1 MKSNNHAL
9 SKEQSNNAFE
19 KEDTLPLSAARSP
32 SSTGVIDNRDIWE
45 NDEFE
50 AIEDQ
55 DTARVII
62 TALPETG
69 DEDTDKV
76 AAVAH
81 PEIEGQDAA
90 MMSTVIQPEVELPTR
105 PYAAASLPPLPHST
119 IEPRFAISRG
129 KALIGILFLAIVV
142 FNAINTGN
150 AGFIGTQGWAFVLN
164 GSNNTNA
171 TNPIDAVKDKLH
183 QHPAPGAIGTATPA
197 LTSAQYINDIIQN
210 MTLDQKL
217 GQMMI
222 VQFVGSTYSPAISA
236 MINQYNVG
244 AVLLFTANNNIINRT
259 QLTGLI
265 QSMQHDSTQNGIPL
279 AVAVDQ
285 EGGYVDRLA
294 ALDGPRPSATS
305 IGATND
311 PSKALA
317 EGIRDAS
324 DLASYGFNL
333 NLAPVVDVNTVY
345 NPQMYGRTFGTT
357 PGIVTRMAQAYLQGL
372 QQSGKV
378 FGTLKH
384 FPGLGDVAT
393 DPHVGVADVYRSK
406 SQLEAIDWAPY
417 RALIQQGNVH
427 AIMVTHDV
435 LHAIDGSAPSTL
447 SYKVVTGILR
457 DELGFQGVVMTDSL
471 TMQGLTAFYTES
483 QAAALAVE
491 AGCDLLM
498 GAASPQDVASMF
510 QGIKQAIAS
519 GAISMQ
525 RIDDSVRRLLTMKY
539 ELGLLTIPTN

>member
-1 MKSNNHAL
+1 MKSNNPES
-9 SKEQSNNAFE
+9 SKEQVNRAIE
-19 KEDTLPLSAARSP
+19 REDTLPLAAARAP
-32 SSTGVIDNRDIWE
+32 SSTGIIDNKITPVWE
-45 NDEFE
+45 NEGFE

-55 DTARVII
+55 DTARVTIVEKPEI
-62 TALPETG
+62 EDQDTAR
-69 DEDTDKV
+69 V
-76 AAVAH
+76 AAVQQ
-81 PEIEGQDAA
+81 PEI
-90 MMSTVIQPEVELPTR
+90 ELPTR
-105 PYAAASLPPLPHST
+105 PLAAAHQPRRPVA
-119 IEPRFAISRG
+119 EPRTAISRG

-142 FNAINTGN
+142 FNAINAGN
-150 AGFIGTQGWAFVLN
+150 SGFIGAQGWAIVLS
-164 GSNNTNA
+164 GSNNTNT
-171 TNPIDAVKDKLH
+171 TNPLDAVRKKLH
-183 QHPAPGAIGTATPA
+183 QSSTPGVSATATPF
-197 LTSAQYINDIIQN
+197 TPAQYINDIIQN
-210 MTLDQKL
+210 MSLDQKL

-222 VQFVGSTYSPAISA
+222 VQFVGSTYLPGISA

-244 AVLLFTANNNIINRT
+244 AILLFTANNNIINKT

-265 QSMQHDSTQNGIPL
+265 AQMQHDSTHNGIPL
-279 AVAVDQ
+279 AVAIDQ
-285 EGGYVDRLA
+285 EGGYVDRLV
-294 ALDGPRPSATS
+294 ALDGARPSAAS

-311 PSKALA
+311 PGKAQI

-324 DLASYGFNL
+324 DLTSYGFNL

-345 NPQMYGRTFGTT
+345 NPQLYGRTFGSN
-357 PGIVTRMAQAYLQGL
+357 PGIVTRMAEAYLQGL

-393 DPHVGVADVYRSK
+393 DPHIGVADVYRSK

-417 RALIQQGNVH
+417 RAIIQQGNIH

-435 LHAIDGSAPSTL
+435 LHAIDASAPSTL
-447 SYKVVTGILR
+447 SNKVVTGILR

-471 TMQGLTAFYTES
+471 TMEGLTAFYTES

-498 GAASPQDVASMF
+498 GASTPQDVASMI
-510 QGIKQAIAS
+510 QGIKQAYNT

-539 ELGLLTIPTN
+539 ELGLLTLPTS

>member
-1 MKSNNHAL
+1 MTSNN
-9 SKEQSNNAFE
+9 SERPKEQSNRAFE
-19 KEDTLPLSAARSP
+19 KEETLLQAAAHSP
-32 SSTGVIDNRDIWE
+32 STTGIIDNQDFWQ
-45 NDEFE
+45 NDTPE

-55 DTARVII
+55 DTARV
-62 TALPETG
+62 
-69 DEDTDKV
+69 
-76 AAVAH
+76 AAVGQ
-81 PEIEGQDAA
+81 PEIEDQETSRVVSAEQEN
-90 MMSTVIQPEVELPTR
+90 SELPTR
-105 PYAAASLPPLPHST
+105 PVAIAPSPGMT
-119 IEPRFAISRG
+119 ISRG

-142 FNAINTGN
+142 FNAISAGN
-150 AGFIGTQGWAFVLN
+150 AGFIGAQGWAFVLG
-164 GSNNTNA
+164 GSNATNA
-171 TNPIDAVKDKLH
+171 TNPLDAVKKKL
-183 QHPAPGAIGTATPA
+183 QHPAPGASATATPA
-197 LTSAQYINDIIQN
+197 LTPVQYINDIIQN

-222 VQFVGSTYSPAISA
+222 VQFVGSSYLPDISA

-244 AVLLFTANNNIINRT
+244 AVLLYTTNNNIISRP

-265 QSMQHDSTQNGIPL
+265 AQMQHDSMQNGIPL
-279 AVAVDQ
+279 AVAIDQ
-285 EGGYVDRLA
+285 EGGYVDRLVD
-294 ALDGPRPSATS
+294 LDGPRPSAMS
-305 IGATND
+305 IGASND
-311 PSKALA
+311 PNKALA
-317 EGIRDAS
+317 EGIRDAQ

-345 NPQMYGRTFGTT
+345 NPQMYGRTFGST
-357 PGIVTRMAQAYLQGL
+357 PDIVTRMASAYLQGL

-435 LHAIDGSAPSTL
+435 LHAIDASAPSTL
-447 SYKVVTGILR
+447 SAKVVTGILR
-457 DELGFQGVVMTDSL
+457 DEMGFQGVVMTDSL

-498 GAASPQDVASMF
+498 GASSPQDVASMI
-510 QGIKQAIAS
+510 QGIKQAYNS

-525 RIDDSVRRLLTMKY
+525 RIDDSVRRILLLKY
-539 ELGLLTIPTN
+539 ELGLLTIPNN

>member
-1 MKSNNHAL
+1 MTLNNADR
-9 SKEQSNNAFE
+9 SKEQINRAID
-19 KEDTLPLSAARSP
+19 KEETLPLAAAHTP
-32 SSTGVIDNRDIWE
+32 SMTGIIDNQDFREDDMPE
-45 NDEFE
+45 D
-50 AIEDQ
+50 IEDQ
-55 DTARVII
+55 DTVRV
-62 TALPETG
+62 TAVGQPG
-69 DEDTDKV
+69 IEDQDTSRV
-76 AAVAH
+76 VSAAHAQ
-81 PEIEGQDAA
+81 G
-90 MMSTVIQPEVELPTR
+90 MS
-105 PYAAASLPPLPHST
+105 
-119 IEPRFAISRG
+119 ISRG

-142 FNAINTGN
+142 FNAISAGN
-150 AGFIGTQGWAFVLN
+150 AGFIGAQGWAFVLG
-164 GSNNTNA
+164 GSSSSNA
-171 TNPIDAVKDKLH
+171 TNPLDAVKKKLQ
-183 QHPAPGAIGTATPA
+183 QHPTPGASATATPT
-197 LTSAQYINDIIQN
+197 LTPAQYIDDIIQN
-210 MTLDQKL
+210 MTLEQKL

-222 VQFVGSTYSPAISA
+222 VQFVGSTYLPGISA

-244 AVLLFTANNNIINRT
+244 AVLLYTTNNNIISRT

-265 QSMQHDSTQNGIPL
+265 AQMQHDSTQNGIPL
-279 AVAVDQ
+279 AVAIDQ
-285 EGGYVDRLA
+285 EGGYVDRLV
-294 ALDGPRPSATS
+294 ALDGSRPSAMS

-311 PSKALA
+311 PNKALA
-317 EGIRDAS
+317 EGVRDAH

-345 NPQMYGRTFGTT
+345 NPQMYGRTFGNT
-357 PGIVTRMAQAYLQGL
+357 PDIVTRMASAYLQGL
-372 QQSGKV
+372 QQSGRV

-393 DPHVGVADVYRSK
+393 DPHMGVADVYRSK

-417 RALIQQGNVH
+417 RALIQQGNIH

-435 LHAIDGSAPSTL
+435 LHAIDASAPSTL

-498 GAASPQDVASMF
+498 GASTPQDVASMI
-510 QGIKQAIAS
+510 QGIKQAYNS

-525 RIDDSVRRLLTMKY
+525 RIDDSVRRILTLKY
-539 ELGLLTIPTN
+539 ELGLLTIPNN

>member
-1 MKSNNHAL
+1 MSSKNSER
-9 SKEQSNNAFE
+9 SKEQSNRAFE
-19 KEDTLPLSAARSP
+19 KEETLQLAAAHS
-32 SSTGVIDNRDIWE
+32 SSTTGILDNQDFWP
-45 NDEFE
+45 NDTPE

-55 DTARVII
+55 GTPR
-62 TALPETG
+62 
-69 DEDTDKV
+69 V
-76 AAVAH
+76 AAVGQ
-81 PEIEGQDAA
+81 PEIEDEETIRVGAA
-90 MMSTVIQPEVELPTR
+90 GRENSQPLTGPVV
-105 PYAAASLPPLPHST
+105 AASSSGMS
-119 IEPRFAISRG
+119 ISRG
-129 KALIGILFLAIVV
+129 KVLIGILFLAIVV
-142 FNAINTGN
+142 FNATSAGN
-150 AGFIGTQGWAFVLN
+150 AGFLGAQGWAFVMG
-164 GSNNTNA
+164 GSNATNA
-171 TNPIDAVKDKLH
+171 TNPLDAVKKKL
-183 QHPAPGAIGTATPA
+183 QHPAPGASATAAPA
-197 LTSAQYINDIIQN
+197 LTPVQYINDIIQN

-222 VQFVGSTYSPAISA
+222 VQFTGSTYSLDISA

-244 AVLLFTANNNIINRT
+244 AALLYTTNNNIISRP

-265 QSMQHDSTQNGIPL
+265 AQMQHDSTRNGIPL
-279 AVAVDQ
+279 AVAIDQ
-285 EGGYVDRLA
+285 EGGYVDRLV
-294 ALDGPRPSATS
+294 ALDGQRPSAMS

-311 PSKALA
+311 PNKALT
-317 EGIRDAS
+317 EGIRDAQ

-345 NPQMYGRTFGTT
+345 NPQMYGRTFGNT
-357 PGIVTRMAQAYLQGL
+357 PGIVTRMASAYLQGL

-435 LHAIDGSAPSTL
+435 LHAIDASAPSTL
-447 SYKVVTGILR
+447 SSKVVTGILR
-457 DELGFQGVVMTDSL
+457 DEMGFQGVVMTDSL
-471 TMQGLTAFYTES
+471 TMQGLTAFYTEA

-498 GAASPQDVASMF
+498 GASTPQDVASMF
-510 QGIKQAIAS
+510 QGIKQAYNA
-519 GAISMQ
+519 GVISMQ
-525 RIDDSVRRLLTMKY
+525 RIDDSVRRILMLKY
-539 ELGLLTIPTN
+539 ELGLFTIPNN

>member
-1 MKSNNHAL
+1 MNSNKPERSHEQVNKAL
-9 SKEQSNNAFE
+9 EM
-19 KEDTLPLSAARSP
+19 EDTLPLAAARSP
-32 SSTGVIDNRDIWE
+32 SSTGIIDNQGAWE
-45 NDEFE
+45 NNKLE
-50 AIEDQ
+50 AIEEQATARVKSVAIPEIEDQ
-55 DTARVII
+55 DTTR
-62 TALPETG
+62 
-69 DEDTDKV
+69 V
-76 AAVAH
+76 AAIDQ
-81 PEIEGQDAA
+81 PEI
-90 MMSTVIQPEVELPTR
+90 ELPTR
-105 PYAAASLPPLPHST
+105 PLAAALLPTHPVT
-119 IEPRFAISRG
+119 EPRTAISRG
-129 KALIGILFLAIVV
+129 KALIGILFLAIIV
-142 FNAINTGN
+142 FNAINAGN
-150 AGFIGTQGWAFVLN
+150 AGFIGSQGWAFVLG

-171 TNPIDAVKDKLH
+171 TNPLDAVKRKLH
-183 QHPAPGAIGTATPA
+183 PTPGASATATPA
-197 LTSAQYINDIIQN
+197 LTPAQYINDIIQN

-222 VQFVGSTYSPAISA
+222 VQFRDPTYSFDIST

-244 AVLLFTANNNIINRT
+244 AVLLLSSNNNIINRT

-265 QSMQHDSTQNGIPL
+265 AQMQHDSTHNGVPL
-279 AVAVDQ
+279 AVAIDQ
-285 EGGYVDRLA
+285 EGGYVDRLV
-294 ALDGPRPSATS
+294 ALDGPRPSASS

-311 PSKALA
+311 PGKALA

-324 DLASYGFNL
+324 DLTSYGFNL

-345 NPQMYGRTFGTT
+345 NPQLYDRTFGNN
-357 PGIVTRMAQAYLQGL
+357 PDIVTRMAEAYLQGL

-384 FPGLGDVAT
+384 FPGLGDVGT
-393 DPHVGVADVYRSK
+393 DPHLGVADVYRSK

-417 RALIQQGNVH
+417 RAIIQQGNIH

-471 TMQGLTAFYTES
+471 TMEGLTAFYTES
-483 QAAALAVE
+483 QAAALAVM

-498 GAASPQDVASMF
+498 GASTPQDVASMI
-510 QGIKQAIAS
+510 QGIKQAYNT

-539 ELGLLTIPTN
+539 ELGLLTIPIT

>member
-1 MKSNNHAL
+1 MTVNNPDR
-9 SKEQSNNAFE
+9 SKEQSNGAIDME
-19 KEDTLPLSAARSP
+19 ETLPLAAVRSP
-32 SSTGVIDNRDIWE
+32 SSSMTGIIDTDDPPE
-45 NDEFE
+45 AVADEETARKTTSGRSGF
-50 AIEDQ
+50 EDQ
-55 DTARVII
+55 QTSRAG
-62 TALPETG
+62 AP
-69 DEDTDKV
+69 
-76 AAVAH
+76 AH
-81 PEIEGQDAA
+81 SQRI
-90 MMSTVIQPEVELPTR
+90 
-105 PYAAASLPPLPHST
+105 H
-119 IEPRFAISRG
+119 ISRG

-142 FNAINTGN
+142 FNAISAGN
-150 AGFIGTQGWAFVLN
+150 AGFIGAQGWAFVLG
-164 GSNNTNA
+164 GSSGGNA
-171 TNPIDAVKDKLH
+171 TNPLEAVKKKLQ
-183 QHPAPGAIGTATPA
+183 QHPTPGASATATPA
-197 LTSAQYINDIIQN
+197 LTPAQYIDDIIQN

-222 VQFVGSTYSPAISA
+222 VQFIGPTYSLDIST

-244 AVLLFTANNNIINRT
+244 AVLLYSTNNNVISRP

-265 QSMQHDSTQNGIPL
+265 TQMQHDSRQNGIPL
-279 AVAVDQ
+279 AVAIDQ
-285 EGGYVDRLA
+285 EGGYVDRLI
-294 ALDGPRPSATS
+294 ALDGPRPSAMS

-317 EGIRDAS
+317 EGLRDAH
-324 DLASYGFNL
+324 DLSSYGFNL
-333 NLAPVVDVNTVY
+333 NLAPVVDVTTVY
-345 NPQMYGRTFGTT
+345 NPQMYGRTFGTN
-357 PGIVTRMAQAYLQGL
+357 PGIVTRMASAYLQGL

-384 FPGLGDVAT
+384 FPGLGDVGT

-435 LHAIDGSAPSTL
+435 LHAIDASAPSTL

-457 DELGFQGVVMTDSL
+457 NEMGFQGVVMTDSL

-498 GAASPQDVASMF
+498 GASTPRDVASMI
-510 QGIKQAIAS
+510 QGIKQAYTS
-519 GAISMQ
+519 GAISIQ
-525 RIDDSVRRLLTMKY
+525 RIDDSVRRILTLKY
-539 ELGLLTIPTN
+539 ELGLLTIPTT

>member
-1 MKSNNHAL
+1 MSSNNLEH
-9 SKEQSNNAFE
+9 SKERNNRAIE
-19 KEDTLPLSAARSP
+19 KEETLPLTAAHAP
-32 SSTGVIDNRDIWE
+32 SSTGIIDHQDFQGNASLKPLEEQETSRVTSV
-45 NDEFE
+45 NQPG
-50 AIEDQ
+50 IEDQ
-55 DTARVII
+55 ETSRV
-62 TALPETG
+62 
-69 DEDTDKV
+69 V
-76 AAVAH
+76 AA
-81 PEIEGQDAA
+81 GQEN
-90 MMSTVIQPEVELPTR
+90 SELPTR
-105 PYAAASLPPLPHST
+105 PVTAASKPGK
-119 IEPRFAISRG
+119 AISRG
-129 KALIGILFLAIVV
+129 TALIGILFLAIVV
-142 FNAINTGN
+142 FNAISAGN
-150 AGFIGTQGWAFVLN
+150 AGFIGAQGWAFVLG
-164 GSNNTNA
+164 GSNTSNS
-171 TNPIDAVKDKLH
+171 TNPLDAVRKKL
-183 QHPAPGAIGTATPA
+183 QHPRPGASATATPA
-197 LTSAQYINDIIQN
+197 LTPAQFIDDIIQN

-222 VQFVGSTYSPAISA
+222 VQFTGSTYSLDISA

-244 AVLLFTANNNIINRT
+244 AALLFTSNNNIISRP

-265 QSMQHDSTQNGIPL
+265 AQMQHDSTHNGIPL
-279 AVAVDQ
+279 AVAIDQ
-285 EGGYVDRLA
+285 EGGFVDRLI
-294 ALDGPRPSATS
+294 ALDGPRPSAS
-305 IGATND
+305 SLGATND
-311 PSKALA
+311 PNKALA
-317 EGIRDAS
+317 EGIRDAN

-345 NPQMYGRTFGTT
+345 NPQMYGRTFGTN
-357 PGIVTRMAQAYLQGL
+357 PGIVTRMASAYLQGL

-406 SQLEAIDWAPY
+406 SQLQAIDWAPY

-435 LHAIDGSAPSTL
+435 LHAIDASAPSTL
-447 SYKVVTGILR
+447 SPKVVTGILR

-498 GAASPQDVASMF
+498 GASTPRDVASMI
-510 QGIKQAIAS
+510 QGIKQAYNT

-525 RIDDSVRRLLTMKY
+525 RIDDSVRRILMLKY

>member
-1 MKSNNHAL
+1 MS
-9 SKEQSNNAFE
+9 SNNADRPKEHINKAIE
-19 KEDTLPLSAARSP
+19 KEETLPLTAAHAP
-32 SSTGVIDNRDIWE
+32 SSTGIIDHQDFQGNASIKPLEEQETSRVTSV
-45 NDEFE
+45 NQPG
-50 AIEDQ
+50 IEEQ
-55 DTARVII
+55 ETSRV
-62 TALPETG
+62 
-69 DEDTDKV
+69 V
-76 AAVAH
+76 AV
-81 PEIEGQDAA
+81 GQEH
-90 MMSTVIQPEVELPTR
+90 SELPTR
-105 PYAAASLPPLPHST
+105 PVTAASKPGK
-119 IEPRFAISRG
+119 AISRG
-129 KALIGILFLAIVV
+129 TALIGILFLAIVV
-142 FNAINTGN
+142 FNAISAGN
-150 AGFIGTQGWAFVLN
+150 AGVLGAQGWAFVLG
-164 GSNNTNA
+164 GSSTSNS
-171 TNPIDAVKDKLH
+171 TNPLEAVKKKL
-183 QHPAPGAIGTATPA
+183 QHPRPGASATATPA
-197 LTSAQYINDIIQN
+197 LTPAQFIDEIIQN

-222 VQFVGSTYSPAISA
+222 VQFTGSTYTLDISA

-244 AVLLFTANNNIINRT
+244 AALLFTSNNNIISRP

-265 QSMQHDSTQNGIPL
+265 AQMQHDSTHNGIPL
-279 AVAVDQ
+279 AVAIDQ
-285 EGGYVDRLA
+285 EGGFVDRLI
-294 ALDGPRPSATS
+294 ALDGPRPSAMS
-305 IGATND
+305 LGATND
-311 PSKALA
+311 PNKALA
-317 EGIRDAS
+317 EGIRDAN

-345 NPQMYGRTFGTT
+345 NPQMYGRTFGKN
-357 PGIVTRMAQAYLQGL
+357 PDIVTRMASAYLQGL

-393 DPHVGVADVYRSK
+393 DPHIGVADVYRSK

-435 LHAIDGSAPSTL
+435 LHAIDASAPSTL
-447 SYKVVTGILR
+447 SSKVVTGILR

-498 GAASPQDVASMF
+498 GASTPRDVASMI
-510 QGIKQAIAS
+510 QGIKQAYNT

-525 RIDDSVRRLLTMKY
+525 RIDDSVRRILMLKY

>member
-1 MKSNNHAL
+1 MT
-9 SKEQSNNAFE
+9 SNNAKRSEEQVNSGIE
-19 KEDTLPLSAARSP
+19 KEETVPIAAARSAHSP
-32 SSTGVIDNRDIWE
+32 STTGIIDNQDLRGKDAAG
-45 NDEFE
+45 
-50 AIEDQ
+50 AIEEQ
-55 DTARVII
+55 DTARVAVAEQHDLADQETSRVASVGGSDI
-62 TALPETG
+62 ADQETG
-69 DEDTDKV
+69 RV
-76 AAVAH
+76 ATAGE
-81 PEIEGQDAA
+81 PE
-90 MMSTVIQPEVELPTR
+90 SELPTR
-105 PYAAASLPPLPHST
+105 PLAAA
-119 IEPRFAISRG
+119 FAHGVTISRG

-142 FNAINTGN
+142 FNAISAGN
-150 AGFIGTQGWAFVLN
+150 AGFIGPQGWAFVLGGSTNTN
-164 GSNNTNA
+164 GSN
-171 TNPIDAVKDKLH
+171 PLDAVKKKLQ
-183 QHPAPGAIGTATPA
+183 QHPVPGASVTATPA
-197 LTSAQYINDIIQN
+197 ITPAQYINDIIQN

-222 VQFVGSTYSPAISA
+222 VQFVGPGYSPDISA

-244 AVLLFTANNNIINRT
+244 AVLLFTANNNIISRS
-259 QLTGLI
+259 QLTRLI
-265 QSMQHDSTQNGIPL
+265 GQMQHDSTHNGIPL

-285 EGGYVDRLA
+285 EGGYVDRLV
-294 ALDGPRPSATS
+294 ALDGPRPSASS
-305 IGATND
+305 IGAAGD

-317 EGIRDAS
+317 EGIRDAN

-345 NPQMYGRTFGTT
+345 NPQLYGRTFGNN
-357 PGIVTRMAQAYLQGL
+357 PDIVTRMASAYLQGL

-393 DPHVGVADVYRSK
+393 DPHLGVADVYRSK

-435 LHAIDGSAPSTL
+435 LHAIDGSSPATL
-447 SYKVVTGILR
+447 SNKVVTGILR
-457 DELGFQGVVMTDSL
+457 DDLGFQGVVMTDSL
-471 TMQGLTAFYTES
+471 TMQGLTAFYTEA

-498 GAASPQDVASMF
+498 GASTPQVLASMI
-510 QGIKQAIAS
+510 QGIKQAYNS

-525 RIDDSVRRLLTMKY
+525 RIDDSVRRILTLKY
-539 ELGLLTIPTN
+539 ELGLLTIPRS

>member
-1 MKSNNHAL
+1 MFFSPNELRYRVKSNNPDR
-9 SKEQSNNAFE
+9 SKEQVNRAIE
-19 KEDTLPLSAARSP
+19 REDTLPLAAARLP
-32 SSTGVIDNRDIWE
+32 SSTGIIDNKITPVWGNE
-45 NDEFE
+45 GFE
-50 AIEDQ
+50 AIEDR
-55 DTARVII
+55 DTALLR
-62 TALPETG
+62 
-69 DEDTDKV
+69 
-76 AAVAH
+76 AVEQ
-81 PEIEGQDAA
+81 PEIEDQDAA
-90 MMSTVIQPEVELPTR
+90 LVRAVEQSRSELPTR
-105 PYAAASLPPLPHST
+105 PLIAALAPPSARPV
-119 IEPRFAISRG
+119 IEPRITISRG

-142 FNAINTGN
+142 FNAINAGN
-150 AGFIGTQGWAFVLN
+150 AGFIGAQGWAFVLG
-164 GSNNTNA
+164 GSNNA
-171 TNPIDAVKDKLH
+171 SGSNPLDAVKKKLH
-183 QHPAPGAIGTATPA
+183 QHPTPGVSATP
-197 LTSAQYINDIIQN
+197 TPAQYINDIIQS

-222 VQFVGSTYSPAISA
+222 VQFRDPTYSFDIST

-244 AVLLFTANNNIINRT
+244 AVLLFTSNNNIINRT

-265 QSMQHDSTQNGIPL
+265 SQMQHDSTHNGIPL
-279 AVAVDQ
+279 AVAIDQ
-285 EGGYVDRLA
+285 EGGYVDRLV
-294 ALDGPRPSATS
+294 ALDGPRPSASS

-311 PSKALA
+311 PSKATA

-345 NPQMYGRTFGTT
+345 NPQLYGRTFGNN
-357 PGIVTRMAQAYLQGL
+357 PDSVTRMAEAYLQGL

-393 DPHVGVADVYRSK
+393 DPHLGVADVYRSK

-417 RALIQQGNVH
+417 RAIIQQGHIH

-457 DELGFQGVVMTDSL
+457 NELGFQGVVMTDSL
-471 TMQGLTAFYTES
+471 TMEGLTAFYTES

-498 GAASPQDVASMF
+498 GASTPQDVATMI
-510 QGIKQAIAS
+510 QGIKQAYNA
-519 GAISMQ
+519 GTISMQ
-525 RIDDSVRRLLTMKY
+525 RIDDSVRRILTMKY

>member
-1 MKSNNHAL
+1 MNNLSPCPEWEELLAL
-9 SKEQSNNAFE
+9 KT
-19 KEDTLPLSAARSP
+19 EDLSP
-32 SSTGVIDNRDIWE
+32 RD
-45 NDEFE
+45 
-50 AIEDQ
+50 
-55 DTARVII
+55 
-62 TALPETG
+62 
-69 DEDTDKV
+69 
-76 AAVAH
+76 
-81 PEIEGQDAA
+81 
-90 MMSTVIQPEVELPTR
+90 
-105 PYAAASLPPLPHST
+105 
-119 IEPRFAISRG
+119 RFALDEHLRGCEGCSATRADYQLLISQLRSSFSSA
-129 KALIGILFLAIVV
+129 KQTVPYFFSTDLFDDELAEKRE
-142 FNAINTGN
+142 GED
-150 AGFIGTQGWAFVLN
+150 GW
-164 GSNNTNA
+164 
-171 TNPIDAVKDKLH
+171 KLAH
-183 QHPAPGAIGTATPA
+183 ISGPAERRVPSIARTLENA
-197 LTSAQYINDIIQN
+197 LTYLLVASIIFASIVICTPLRSTFTGRTDDPNLGQLTPAQYINDIIQN

-222 VQFVGSTYSPAISA
+222 VQFIGSTYTPDISA

-244 AVLLFTANNNIINRT
+244 AVLLYSTNNNIISRP

-265 QSMQHDSTQNGIPL
+265 AQMQHDSRQNGIPL
-279 AVAVDQ
+279 AVAIDQ
-285 EGGYVDRLA
+285 EGGYVDRLV
-294 ALDGPRPSATS
+294 ALDGPRPSASS
-305 IGATND
+305 IGANND
-311 PSKALA
+311 PSKAQA

-345 NPQMYGRTFGTT
+345 NPQLYGRIFGNN
-357 PGIVTRMAQAYLQGL
+357 PGIVTRMASAYLQGL

-427 AIMVTHDV
+427 AIMVTHDI
-435 LHAIDGSAPSTL
+435 LHAIDPSAPSTL
-447 SYKVVTGILR
+447 SNKVVTGILR

-498 GAASPQDVASMF
+498 GASTPQDVAAMI
-510 QGIKQAIAS
+510 QGIKQAYNS

-525 RIDDSVRRLLTMKY
+525 RIDDSVRRILTLKY
-539 ELGLLTIPTN
+539 ELGLLNITRN

>member
-1 MKSNNHAL
+1 MTSNNPDR
-9 SKEQSNNAFE
+9 SKEQINRAIE
-19 KEDTLPLSAARSP
+19 KEETLPLAAAHSP
-32 SSTGVIDNRDIWE
+32 STTGIIDNQGFWGNDTREAIEEQDTARVSAVEQRD
-45 NDEFE
+45 
-50 AIEDQ
+50 IEDQ
-55 DTARVII
+55 DTSRVVATGPARPRPAQGI
-62 TALPETG
+62 T
-69 DEDTDKV
+69 
-76 AAVAH
+76 
-81 PEIEGQDAA
+81 
-90 MMSTVIQPEVELPTR
+90 
-105 PYAAASLPPLPHST
+105 
-119 IEPRFAISRG
+119 ISRG

-142 FNAINTGN
+142 FNAVSAGN
-150 AGFIGTQGWAFVLN
+150 AGFIGPQGWAFVLG
-164 GSNNTNA
+164 GSSSSNA
-171 TNPIDAVKDKLH
+171 TNPIDAVKKKL
-183 QHPAPGAIGTATPA
+183 QHPAPGASATATPT
-197 LTSAQYINDIIQN
+197 LTPAQYINDIIQN

-222 VQFVGSTYSPAISA
+222 VQFVGPTYSPGISA

-244 AVLLFTANNNIINRT
+244 AALLFTANNNIISRP

-265 QSMQHDSTQNGIPL
+265 AQMQHDSTRNGIPL
-279 AVAVDQ
+279 LVSIDQ

-317 EGIRDAS
+317 EGIRDAN
-324 DLASYGFNL
+324 DLTSYGFNL

-345 NPQMYGRTFGTT
+345 NPQMYGRTFGTN
-357 PGIVTRMAQAYLQGL
+357 PDIVTRMAAAYLQGL

-406 SQLEAIDWAPY
+406 SELEAIDWAPY

-457 DELGFQGVVMTDSL
+457 DELGFQGVVITDSL

-491 AGCDLLM
+491 AGCDILM
-498 GAASPQDVASMF
+498 GAASPQDVANMF
-510 QGIKQAIAS
+510 QGIKQAYNS

-525 RIDDSVRRLLTMKY
+525 RIDDSVRRILTLKY
-539 ELGLLTIPTN
+539 ELGLLTIPSN

>member
-1 MKSNNHAL
+1 MKSNNPER
-9 SKEQSNNAFE
+9 SKEQTNKALE
-19 KEDTLPLSAARSP
+19 KEDALPLAAARSP
-32 SSTGVIDNRDIWE
+32 SSTGVIDNQDFWE
-45 NDEFE
+45 NDKLE

-55 DTARVII
+55 DTAM
-62 TALPETG
+62 
-69 DEDTDKV
+69 V
-76 AAVAH
+76 AAVH
-81 PEIEGQDAA
+81 QPEI
-90 MMSTVIQPEVELPTR
+90 ELPTR
-105 PYAAASLPPLPHST
+105 PLVAAPHPV
-119 IEPRFAISRG
+119 IEPRIAISRG

-142 FNAINTGN
+142 FNAINAGN
-150 AGFIGTQGWAFVLN
+150 AGFIGTQGWAFVL
-164 GSNNTNA
+164 GGPNNTNA
-171 TNPIDAVKDKLH
+171 TNPIDAVRNKLH
-183 QHPAPGAIGTATPA
+183 QHLAPGVSATAMPA

-222 VQFVGSTYSPAISA
+222 VQFVGSTYLPDISA

-244 AVLLFTANNNIINRT
+244 AVLLFTANNNIINRP
-259 QLTGLI
+259 QLTDLI
-265 QSMQHDSTQNGIPL
+265 QSMQHDSTKNGIPL
-279 AVAVDQ
+279 ALAIDQ
-285 EGGYVDRLA
+285 EGGYVDRLVD
-294 ALDGPRPSATS
+294 LDGPRPSATS

-345 NPQMYGRTFGTT
+345 NPQMYGRTFGTN
-357 PGIVTRMAQAYLQGL
+357 PDIVTRMAEAYLQGL

-435 LHAIDGSAPSTL
+435 LHEIDGSAPSSL

-457 DELGFQGVVMTDSL
+457 DELGFQGVVVTDSL

-498 GAASPQDVASMF
+498 GASTPRDVASMI
-510 QGIKQAIAS
+510 QGIKQAISS

>member
-1 MKSNNHAL
+1 MTSNNPDR
-9 SKEQSNNAFE
+9 SKEQISRAIE
-19 KEDTLPLSAARSP
+19 KEQTLPLAAYSP
-32 SSTGVIDNRDIWE
+32 SRTGIIDNQDFRG
-45 NDEFE
+45 NDTRG
-50 AIEDQ
+50 AIEDH
-55 DTARVII
+55 DTIRVS
-62 TALPETG
+62 AVEQPGVADQETRRV
-69 DEDTDKV
+69 V
-76 AAVAH
+76 AASPA
-81 PEIEGQDAA
+81 
-90 MMSTVIQPEVELPTR
+90 R
-105 PYAAASLPPLPHST
+105 PVQGMT
-119 IEPRFAISRG
+119 ITRG

-142 FNAINTGN
+142 FTASIAGN
-150 AGFIGTQGWAFVLN
+150 AQFIGAQGWAFVLG
-164 GSNNTNA
+164 GSSSNNA
-171 TNPIDAVKDKLH
+171 TNPLDAVKKKL
-183 QHPAPGAIGTATPA
+183 QHPAPGASATATPT
-197 LTSAQYINDIIQN
+197 LTPAQYINDIIQN

-222 VQFVGSTYSPAISA
+222 VQFVGPTYSPGISA

-244 AVLLFTANNNIINRT
+244 AVLLFTANNNIISKP

-265 QSMQHDSTQNGIPL
+265 AQMQHDSTHNGIPL
-279 AVAVDQ
+279 LVSIDQ
-285 EGGYVDRLA
+285 EGGYVDRLVN
-294 ALDGPRPSATS
+294 LDGPRPSATS

-311 PSKALA
+311 PSKAFA
-317 EGIRDAS
+317 EGVRDAQ

-345 NPQMYGRTFGTT
+345 NPQMYGRTFGTN
-357 PGIVTRMAQAYLQGL
+357 PDIVTRMAAAYLQGL

-406 SQLEAIDWAPY
+406 SELEAIDWAPY

-427 AIMVTHDV
+427 AILVTHDV

-457 DELGFQGVVMTDSL
+457 DELGFQGVVITDSL
-471 TMQGLTAFYTES
+471 TMEGLTAFYTES

-491 AGCDLLM
+491 AGCDILM

-510 QGIKQAIAS
+510 QGIKQAYNS

-525 RIDDSVRRLLTMKY
+525 RIDDSVRRILTLKY